1 MDRILAIIVS
11 YNRKEL
17 LKEAIE
23 HLLKQQADNLDIL
36 VVDNASTDGTKEYIQ
51 GYIDDNKIIY
61 ENTGS
66 NIGGAG
72 GFSTGIRIGVEKGY
86 DYLWVM
92 DDDTMVQPNALSE
105 LLEAKELLNGNFGF
119 LCSDVRW
126 IDGSPCA
133 MNIPNIDDRWY
144 EDTTKITQG
153 LLKVKQCSFVS
164 CFVPASVV
172 KDVGLPI
179 KEFFI
184 WGDDSEYTK
193 RISLKYPCYM
203 AAKSCVIHKMKNN
216 QPTDI
221 VNESPDRLFRY
232 QYSYRNMYYVKK
244 LEGGKLN
251 MFMFYYRTGLEM
263 MRICKSKQGGKW
275 KKLKTVYGSM
285 RKRKKFRPQ
294 IEYVQD
300 SKQLR

>member
-1 MDRILAIIVS
+1 MEKILAVIVS

-17 LKEAIE
+17 LKEAVD
-23 HLLKQQADNLDIL
+23 HLLKQEADHLDIL
-36 VVDNASTDGTKEYIQ
+36 IVDNASTDGTKEYIQ
-51 GYIDDNKIIY
+51 EYIDKKLVLY

-72 GFSTGIRIGVEKGY
+72 GFSKGVRIGVEKGY
-86 DYLWVM
+86 DYLWIM
-92 DDDTMVQPNALSE
+92 DDDTIAEHDALIR

-133 MNIPNIDDRWY
+133 MNIPNIDDHWY
-144 EDTTKITQG
+144 EETSLISHG

-164 CFVPASVV
+164 CFIPARVV
-172 KDVGLPI
+172 SDVGLPI

-203 AAKSCVIHKMKNN
+203 AAKSVVIHKMKNN

-221 VNESPDRLFRY
+221 VHESADRLFRY

-251 MFMFYYRTGLEM
+251 MFLFYYRTGLEM
-263 MRICKSKQGGKW
+263 LRICKSDQKGKW

-285 RKRKKFRPQ
+285 RKRKKFHPE

-300 SKQLR
+300 HKE